1 MKVHAH
7 LFSVCFFSALEN
19 LEQTNVSGFGSLK
32 SQQDF
37 RTPEFVSTTYS
48 ILNLYQLPRERGFV
62 CLKLSSWFQGL

>member
-1 MKVHAH
+1 M
-7 LFSVCFFSALEN
+7 LIYFSVCFFSALEN

-62 CLKLSSWFQGL
+62 CLKLNSWFQGI